1 MINILKNKFIPKDKL
16 KDWTQYSNNLSNYP
30 LVKKYLSYILK
41 KWVENVQNPL
51 EIQWIESLWN
61 DRLQYLE
68 NRLDYFEN
76 EIKKGNFT

>member
-1 MINILKNKFIPKDKL
+1 MILRAVTRIIHSQLSKMGNILKNKFIPKDKL

-41 KWVENVQNPL
+41 KWVENLQNPL

-61 DRLQYLE
+61 VKW
-68 NRLDYFEN
+68 F
-76 EIKKGNFT
+76 K

>member
-1 MINILKNKFIPKDKL
+1 MPKDKL

-30 LVKKYLSYILK
+30 LAKKYLSYILK

-76 EIKKGNFT
+76 EI